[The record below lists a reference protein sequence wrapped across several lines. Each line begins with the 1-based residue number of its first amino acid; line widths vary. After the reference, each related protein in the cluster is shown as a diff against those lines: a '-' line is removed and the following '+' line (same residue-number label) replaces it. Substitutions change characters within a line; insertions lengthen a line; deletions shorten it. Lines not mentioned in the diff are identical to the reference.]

1 MIKNF
6 KGLNFFLP
14 HTWLLYTLY
23 AGITFYSRFELIPYC
38 FDAFSFHIYTLIH
51 LFVLALSVIAPTPI
65 FFGKKKK
72 IVDNGIYEE
81 VRHWNV
87 HTVAT
92 SNDVLLWRG
101 GNFDQRSALNSMLS
115 LKNEKALGGQ
125 GISEIDLNPS
135 WIKINYI

>member
-6 KGLNFFLP
+6 KCLNFFLP

-92 SNDVLLWRG
+92 SNDVLLWG
-101 GNFDQRSALNSMLS
+101 G
-115 LKNEKALGGQ
+115 GGAILFSVKFLLWQ
-125 GISEIDLNPS
+125 NIWKIL
-135 WIKINYI
+135 IKGQL

>member
-6 KGLNFFLP
+6 KCLNFFLP

-65 FFGKKKK
+65 SFGKKK
-72 IVDNGIYEE
+72 NCGQRYLWGGTALE
-81 VRHWNV
+81 RSHG
-87 HTVAT
+87 
-92 SNDVLLWRG
+92 SN
-101 GNFDQRSALNSMLS
+101 
-115 LKNEKALGGQ
+115 
-125 GISEIDLNPS
+125 
-135 WIKINYI
+135 